1 MRITALIENDVLE
14 GRDDLS
20 PEHGLSIHVRTGDR
34 QILFDTGSSG
44 VFADN
49 AEVLGIDLAEVDT
62 AVLSHHHFDHSGGLG
77 RFLEFNE
84 RARVYLRQAENA
96 DRYLKVFAVIKRPI
110 GLDPGLLD
118 RWPDRFE
125 FVSGEREIAP
135 GVFLITEIGSTYARP
150 KGNRLLFVDRGE
162 GLVPDPFD
170 HEFVMVVHEDEGMV
184 VFSGC
189 SHHGILNMIEAARDR
204 FPDVPIKAVIGGFH
218 LIGNPLFNTM
228 AASRREVEDM
238 GREILRFSPGKVYS
252 AHCTGAKGFKVLKG
266 VMGDS
271 LETFHTGS
279 TIEV

>member
-1 MRITALIENDVLE
+1 MRITALVENDVLE
-14 GRDDLS
+14 DRDNLS
-20 PEHGLSIHVRTGDR
+20 PEFGLSIHVRTGDR

-49 AEVLGIDLAEVDT
+49 AEVLDIDLSGVDA
-62 AVLSHHHFDHSGGLG
+62 AVLSHHHFDHGGGLG
-77 RFLEFNE
+77 WFLKANE
-84 RARVYLRQAENA
+84 QAPVYLRQAENA

-118 RWPDRFE
+118 RWQDRFE

-150 KGNRLLFVDRGE
+150 KGNRHLFVERGE
-162 GLVPDPFD
+162 KLVPDPFD
-170 HEFVMVVHEDEGMV
+170 HELVMVICEDDGMV

-238 GREILRFSPGKVYS
+238 GREILTFSPGKVYS
-252 AHCTGAKGFKVLKG
+252 AHCTGAKGYQVLQG
-266 VMGDS
+266 VMGDTF
-271 LETFHTGS
+271 EAFHTGT
-279 TIEV
+279 TIEI

>member
-1 MRITALIENDVLE
+1 MRITAQIENDVLD

-20 PEHGLSIHVRTGDR
+20 PEFGLSIHVQTGDR

-49 AEVLGIDLAEVDT
+49 AEVLGIDLAEVDG
-62 AVLSHHHFDHSGGLG
+62 AVLSHHHFDHGGGLG
-77 RFLEFNE
+77 RFLESNK

-96 DRYLKVFAVIKRPI
+96 DRYFKALAVIKRPI
-110 GLDPGLLD
+110 GLDPGFLD

-135 GVFLITEIGSTYARP
+135 GIFLITEIGSTYARP

-170 HEFVMVVHEDEGMV
+170 HELVMVVREDDGMV

-189 SHHGILNMIEAARDR
+189 SHNGILNMIEAARDR

-218 LIGNPLFNTM
+218 LIGIPFFNTM

-238 GREILRFSPGKVYS
+238 GREILTFSPDKVYS
-252 AHCTGAKGFKVLKG
+252 AHCTGAKGFQVLQG
-266 VMGDS
+266 VMGDT
-271 LETFHTGS
+271 LEAFHTGT